1 MARSHICLS
10 CGLDVGRIAPV
21 IDPLY
26 GLPLVHCPR
35 CAGVSVRRVAD
46 VRATWRWWRRV
57 IAGVTYAAFH
67 AFLVGATSLIVIGA
81 LGGMTRGL
89 ESYGLDAGH
98 LLRGIPAGEHRDPD
112 TDLFAWYTDRGQ
124 LWLIAFLCLSVLS
137 GAVMQAV
144 LPHWKRRT
152 FVPVWILCMHGLLL
166 LPHAFDTVQGWLRA
180 PPPGI
185 VNPYT
190 PPGVSTQWDWP
201 LIRHTYVLLW
211 ITLVVSA
218 AGVPIGRIVRRTG
231 QRLRRNVLKFYKRR
245 VRLAR
250 DQT

>member
-1 MARSHICLS
+1 M
-10 CGLDVGRIAPV
+10 DVGRIAPV

-26 GLPLVHCPR
+26 ELPLVHCPR
-35 CAGVSVRRVAD
+35 CAGVSVRRVAA
-46 VRATWRWWRRV
+46 VRATVRWWRRL
-57 IAGVTYAAFH
+57 IAGCTYAGFH
-67 AFLVGATSLIVIGA
+67 AFLLAATSIVLIGA

-89 ESYGLDAGH
+89 ESYGLDAAD
-98 LLRGIPAGEHRDPD
+98 LLRGIPAGEHRDVD
-112 TDLFAWYTDRGQ
+112 TDLYAWYSDRGQ

-144 LPHWKRRT
+144 LPHWKRRV
-152 FVPVWILCMHGLLL
+152 FVPCWIVGMHALLL
-166 LPHAFDTVQGWLRA
+166 APHVFDTVQGWLRN
-180 PPPGI
+180 PVSGI

-190 PPGVSTQWDWP
+190 PAAVSTRWDWP
-201 LIRHTYVLLW
+201 LIRQTYMLLW
-211 ITLVVSA
+211 ITIVVSA